1 MKCTNFVSIKLCVE
15 CALLG
20 GFHAAKFL
28 TSSEKME
35 ADKGNVEGFEINVT
49 SFGNFIKM
57 LLDVCPTLE
66 KFTQVSCRN
75 SLLKTTRSLTQ

>member
-1 MKCTNFVSIKLCVE
+1 ME

-28 TSSEKME
+28 PSSEEME
-35 ADKGNVEGFEINVT
+35 ADKGNVEGFEINIT
-49 SFGNFIKM
+49 SFGNLIKM

-66 KFTQVSCRN
+66 KFTEVIAGTACS
-75 SLLKTTRSLTQ
+75 KPDYH